1 LPPGVA
7 AKAALKHQM
16 PTVGVC
22 GVGKV
27 KVESIPLTVE
37 VPVDPMGVPPVHGVD
52 GALAWHIVQLT
63 VPVGAPPAGL
73 PATVAVS
80 PQVLPTAVALG
91 TTIVVVKPGVAVLTL
106 THSALSGVPET
117 LWLEPV

>member
-7 AKAALKHQM
+7 AKAALKHQL

-27 KVESIPLTVE
+27 NVESIPLAVE
-37 VPVDPMGVPPVHGVD
+37 VPVEPMGVPAEHGVD
-52 GALAWHIVQLT
+52 GALAWHSVQLT
-63 VPVGAPPAGL
+63 VPVGGPPTEL

-80 PQVLPTAVALG
+80 PHVLPTAVALG
-91 TTIVVVKPGVAVLTL
+91 TTIVVVKPGVAALTL
-106 THSALSGVPET
+106 KHSVLSGVPEM